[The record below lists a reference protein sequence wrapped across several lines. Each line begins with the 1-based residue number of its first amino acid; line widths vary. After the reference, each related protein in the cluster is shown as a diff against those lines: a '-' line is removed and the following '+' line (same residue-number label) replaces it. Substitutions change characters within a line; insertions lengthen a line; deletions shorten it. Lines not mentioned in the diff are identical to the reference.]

1 MDVKHVPSARAEML
15 VRRPVSE
22 VFEAFVDPAITSK
35 FWFSRGSGR
44 LEPGTEVRWDWERYG
59 LSVQV
64 KVKAIE
70 PNRRIFIEWSAYGAP
85 TTVEWIFAPRADGTT
100 LVTVTNTGFGGD
112 GDEIVKQAMGATE
125 GFTIVLAGLKALLEH
140 GIILN
145 LVADRFPDGL
155 GARAEGER

>member
-1 MDVKHVPSARAEML
+1 
-15 VRRPVSE
+15 
-22 VFEAFVDPAITSK
+22 
-35 FWFSRGSGR
+35 
-44 LEPGTEVRWDWERYG
+44 
-59 LSVQV
+59 VQV
-64 KVKAIE
+64 KVRAIE

-85 TTVEWIFAPRADGTT
+85 TTVEWIFSPRADGTT

-112 GDEIVKQAMGATE
+112 GDEIVKQVMGATE

-155 GARAEGER
+155 GGRAEGER